1 MKVESNVTPS
11 PRELLQGKIL
21 VNFNVET
28 ESRPEMDG
36 TSRTVYVYEQ
46 LRFEPWYSEE
56 AIQKAVDKRKEEL
69 RVTSITPRQI
79 RLQLT
84 TLGLRQQVEDWVA
97 TQPIDIKDWWE
108 FSTVFER
115 NNQMLIDAATH
126 FGLTSEQ
133 LDQLFVEA
141 SKL

>member
-1 MKVESNVTPS
+1 MKVSSTVYPES
-11 PRELLQGKIL
+11 REHLQGKVL
-21 VNFNVET
+21 VNFNVTSE
-28 ESRPEMDG
+28 EKGG
-36 TSRTVYVYEQ
+36 TVMYTYEQ

-69 RVTSITPRQI
+69 RVKSITPRQI
-79 RLQLT
+79 RLQLI

-97 TQPIDIKDWWE
+97 TQPLATKDWWE
-108 FSTVFER
+108 FSLSIDR
-115 NNQMLIDAATH
+115 DNQMLMDAAAH

-133 LDQLFVEA
+133 LDQLFIEA

>member
-11 PRELLQGKIL
+11 TRELLQGKIL
-21 VNFNVET
+21 VNFNVKT
-28 ESRPEMDG
+28 ESRPEMNG

-56 AIQKAVDKRKEEL
+56 AIQKAIDKRKKEL

-79 RLQLT
+79 RLQLI
-84 TLGLRQQVEDWVA
+84 TLGLRQQVEDWVV
-97 TQPIDIKDWWE
+97 TQPLATRDWWE
-108 FSTVFER
+108 FSLSIDR
-115 NNQMLIDAATH
+115 DNQMLIDAATH

-133 LDQLFVEA
+133 LDQLFIEA
-141 SKL
+141 STL

>member
-1 MKVESNVTPS
+1 MKVNSNVYPLE
-11 PRELLQGKIL
+11 REHLQGKVL
-21 VNFNVET
+21 VNFNVES
-28 ESRPEMDG
+28 EDRDG
-36 TSRTVYVYEQ
+36 VTMYTYEQ

-69 RVTSITPRQI
+69 RVKSITPRQT
-79 RLQLT
+79 RLQLI

-97 TQPIDIKDWWE
+97 TQPLATKDWWE
-108 FSTVFER
+108 FSLSIDR
-115 NNQMLIDAATH
+115 DNQMLIDAATH

-141 SKL
+141 AKL

>member
-28 ESRPEMDG
+28 ESRPEMNG

-69 RVTSITPRQI
+69 KVNSITPRQI
-79 RLQLT
+79 RLQLI

-97 TQPIDIKDWWE
+97 TQPLATKDWWE
-108 FSTVFER
+108 FSLSIDR
-115 NNQMLIDAATH
+115 NNQMLIDATTH

-133 LDQLFVEA
+133 LDQFFIEA
-141 SKL
+141 NKL